1 MNILSKNFIFSFCLA
16 FLILTLTFILSLK
29 YVNENSKLNIS
40 QSLKNVNLLTNKGKK
55 VSDLNFS
62 GSPVLL
68 FFGFTHCPEICPSIL
83 SKLEN
88 IIYEERKLNDEIK
101 IVFVTLDPNRDTVEA
116 LNDYISSFD
125 SFVIGITGK
134 MEELNKLAKYWNVYW
149 EKVPYNKD
157 DYNINHTATVF
168 MLDSKGDFSGTISWG
183 ESEAST
189 RIKIRNLI
197 KNVS

>member
-1 MNILSKNFIFSFCLA
+1 
-16 FLILTLTFILSLK
+16 
-29 YVNENSKLNIS
+29 
-40 QSLKNVNLLTNKGKK
+40 
-55 VSDLNFS
+55 
-62 GSPVLL
+62 
-68 FFGFTHCPEICPSIL
+68 
-83 SKLEN
+83 
-88 IIYEERKLNDEIK
+88 
-101 IVFVTLDPNRDTVEA
+101 
-116 LNDYISSFD
+116 
-125 SFVIGITGK
+125 